1 VREVHL
7 YITLFWMALGIF
19 VAAYS
24 YWLGLGKLLDPG
36 PGLFPFLLGLAV
48 LLLGVYKL
56 TKEFPLAKK
65 DEEESREKEKGS
77 FFDNAGRIV
86 VFATVLLAYTFLL
99 EPLGFLMTTFLG
111 MVMLLR
117 IAGYTQWVR
126 IIVYAV
132 IISVI
137 SYTGFTY
144 LGTRL
149 PPGIL
154 DLGLH

>member
-1 VREVHL
+1 MKRNR
-7 YITLFWMALGIF
+7 G
-19 VAAYS
+19 
-24 YWLGLGKLLDPG
+24 
-36 PGLFPFLLGLAV
+36 
-48 LLLGVYKL
+48 
-56 TKEFPLAKK
+56 
-65 DEEESREKEKGS
+65 EKEKGS
-77 FFDNAGRIV
+77 LFDNTGKIV
-86 VFATVLLAYTFLL
+86 VFTAVLLAYTFLL

-111 MVMLLR
+111 MVVLLR

>member
-1 VREVHL
+1 VTKLHL
-7 YITLFWMALGIF
+7 YITLFWTALGIF
-19 VAAYS
+19 VASYS
-24 YWLGLGKLLDPG
+24 CWLGLGKLLDPG

-48 LLLGVYKL
+48 FLLSLYKL
-56 TKEFPLAKK
+56 MKGFPSTKK
-65 DEEESREKEKGS
+65 DEEESRQKEGEDL
-77 FFDNAGRIV
+77 FDNKGKV
-86 VFATVLLAYTFLL
+86 MVFTGVLFAYTFLL
-99 EPLGFLMTTFLG
+99 EPLGFLITTFLG
-111 MVMLLR
+111 MVALLR

-126 IIVYAV
+126 IIAYAV

-154 DLGLH
+154 NLGLH